1 MGQVVRGPLSTAK
14 RAKGGS
20 KKKNA
25 GVGVDFKRIKHKVG
39 KKLKKAQ
46 NETVT
51 TFKSASGERRI
62 PPPCSIKIITLSS
75 CHFYISAHS
84 CSTSHGG

>member
-1 MGQVVRGPLSTAK
+1 MGPLSAAK
-14 RAKGGS
+14 AKAKGG

-46 NETVT
+46 NETNAS
-51 TFKSASGERRI
+51 FKSAAINLPQQQAMQARI
-62 PPPCSIKIITLSS
+62 M
-75 CHFYISAHS
+75 HQN
-84 CSTSHGG
+84 GD